1 MRYVYEKI
9 EIIIHN
15 IKEKQTC
22 PLRASD
28 MIISDNKLLLSYTTA
43 IFYSGLYFIQFE
55 VMVMIHT
62 LLDHYIYMCVCSQ
75 VEIFRY

>member
-1 MRYVYEKI
+1 
-9 EIIIHN
+9 
-15 IKEKQTC
+15 
-22 PLRASD
+22 

-55 VMVMIHT
+55 VMVMIHI
-62 LLDHYIYMCVCSQ
+62 LLDYYIYMRVCVCSQ